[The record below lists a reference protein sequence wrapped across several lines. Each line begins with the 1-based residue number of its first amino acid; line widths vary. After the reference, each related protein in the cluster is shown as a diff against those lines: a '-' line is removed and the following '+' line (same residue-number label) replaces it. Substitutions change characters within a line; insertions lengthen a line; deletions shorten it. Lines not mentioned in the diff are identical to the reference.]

1 MTNLTHIR
9 NFSIVTRIDHV
20 KSTLADRFIQAT
32 GSVKGR
38 AVKKQLLDSMDIE
51 CERGITI
58 MANTVPINYTVDDGE
73 QSC

>member
-1 MTNLTHIR
+1 MTNFTRIR
-9 NFSIVTRIDHV
+9 NFSIVTRIDHG
-20 KSTLADRFIQAT
+20 KSILADRLIQAT